1 MKLHLATILCHL
13 LLFTPSSGQ
22 QYDEDYQ
29 DYQDYADYGAQEDS
43 LYHDYAERKD
53 TKT

>member
-1 MKLHLATILCHL
+1 VTILSHI

-22 QYDEDYQ
+22 QYDDDYQ
-29 DYQDYADYGAQEDS
+29 DYQDYADYGAQQDS
-43 LYHDYAERKD
+43 LYHDYADRQD